1 VSDVRRCKYCRYDL
15 LTSEAEAC
23 MDCLDAVDKLEQLA
37 AKDARIAELEA
48 ALRGLVIAVGV
59 MTPTILRAFL
69 STLPEDA
76 GIDRTATEATLARLE
91 PACAAA
97 CRALGEGET

>member
-48 ALRGLVIAVGV
+48 IAN
-59 MTPTILRAFL
+59 
-69 STLPEDA
+69 
-76 GIDRTATEATLARLE
+76 LARRYV
-91 PACAAA
+91 AAHA
-97 CRALGEGET
+97 GARVRMQDAEYAREWVPGGAGRDVLTCY